1 MTQERFQFD
10 LEDIQ
15 LVWAGLSLLERLWG
29 VAGLSP
35 AHRAMQVRF
44 SPDQDLDVVQALFK
58 GEEVSAVVEAL
69 AYYHAFASAQ
79 GNTVLAADGADITAT
94 IRQHAYTLLT
104 RMLQSVG
111 IYDAVRV
118 EAYLSELR
126 TFVEEYARQVTAL
139 ATADRA
145 PHITGVQA

>member
-1 MTQERFQFD
+1 MTHERFQFD
-10 LEDIQ
+10 PSDIA
-15 LVWAGLSLLERLWG
+15 LVWSGLNLLENLWG
-29 VAGLSP
+29 MAGLSP
-35 AHRAMQVRF
+35 AHLAMKRRF

-94 IRQHAYTLLT
+94 IREHAHTLLT

-111 IYDAVRV
+111 IYVAARV
-118 EAYLSELR
+118 NGYLSELR
-126 TFVEEYARQVTAL
+126 TFAEEYARQVA
-139 ATADRA
+139 AFVTADQA
-145 PHITGVQA
+145 PRVTGVQA